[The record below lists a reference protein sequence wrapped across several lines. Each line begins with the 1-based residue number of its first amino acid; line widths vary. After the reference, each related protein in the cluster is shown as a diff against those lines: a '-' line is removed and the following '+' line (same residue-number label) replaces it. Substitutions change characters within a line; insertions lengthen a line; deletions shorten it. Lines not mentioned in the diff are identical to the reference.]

1 MERRFLARRSEDG
14 YVNSPA
20 QALPGEPEAVSED
33 EQVTITEESHRKVK
47 DGKIAARAGTAAEI
61 ERELEWLDARG
72 QYLRRQ
78 LRRLG
83 RPV

>member
-1 MERRFLARRSEDG
+1 MEARFLARRSEDG

-33 EQVTITEESHRKVK
+33 EQLAITEDSHLRAR
-47 DGKIAARAGTAAEI
+47 DARIERRAGTTAEI
-61 ERELEWLDARG
+61 ERELAWIDARG

-78 LRRLG
+78 LKRLK